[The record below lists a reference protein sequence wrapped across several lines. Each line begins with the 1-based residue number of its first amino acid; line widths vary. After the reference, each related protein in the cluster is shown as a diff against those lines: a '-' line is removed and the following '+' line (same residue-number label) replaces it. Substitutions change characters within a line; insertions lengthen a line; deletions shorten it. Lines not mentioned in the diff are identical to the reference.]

1 MRNSSKK
8 EKLYAVIGL
17 GRFGFALAKRLAE
30 SGKDLIVIDKSET
43 VINDAVA
50 FTDNAY
56 LMADLSKE
64 NLRNVGIQNCDT
76 VIIGIGGNLAVSILT
91 SMIVLQ
97 LGVPHVIAKAL
108 TEEQGSVLE
117 KIGAEVIY
125 PEREMGIRLANRLLA
140 PRYGVHCPERRYQH
154 YRNFHS
160 RICTG
165 DDCTGN
171 ECAAA
176 VRAEHHRIEAWRRSD
191 CKHHAADRSAGT
203 GYSGSGGQTR
213 SGEPVRKRFAE
224 LEDQKGIG
232 GSRYAKRQRSES
244 QGLLWKNRSGTAEA
258 ETDQGHFPER
268 WERIEKRLREKDRGD
283 D

>member
-30 SGKDLIVIDKSET
+30 SGKDLIVIDQSET

-56 LMADLSKE
+56 LMADLSRE

-76 VIIGIGGNLAVSILT
+76 VIIGIGGDLAVSILT
-91 SMIVLQ
+91 TMIVLQ

-117 KIGAEVIY
+117 KIGAEVVY

-140 PRYGVHCPERRYQH
+140 PRVMEYIALNDDISITEISIPE
-154 YRNFHS
+154 
-160 RICTG
+160 
-165 DDCTGN
+165 
-171 ECAAA
+171 
-176 VRAEHHRIEAWRRSD
+176 
-191 CKHHAADRSAGT
+191 SAQEMT
-203 GYSGSGGQTR
+203 VQ
-213 SGEPVRKRFAE
+213 EMNV
-224 LEDQKGIG
+224 
-232 GSRYAKRQRSES
+232 RQRY
-244 QGLLWKNRSGTAEA
+244 GLNIIALKRGEEVTVNITPQTVLRAPDILAVVGRHDQVNRFEYDLQNRKIKKA
-258 ETDQGHFPER
+258 
-268 WERIEKRLREKDRGD
+268 
-283 D
+283 

>member
-140 PRYGVHCPERRYQH
+140 PRGMEYIALNDDISITEISIPE
-154 YRNFHS
+154 
-160 RICTG
+160 
-165 DDCTGN
+165 
-171 ECAAA
+171 
-176 VRAEHHRIEAWRRSD
+176 
-191 CKHHAADRSAGT
+191 SAQEMT
-203 GYSGSGGQTR
+203 VQ
-213 SGEPVRKRFAE
+213 EMNV
-224 LEDQKGIG
+224 
-232 GSRYAKRQRSES
+232 RQRY
-244 QGLLWKNRSGTAEA
+244 GLNIIALKRGEEVTVNITPQTDLRAPDILAVVGRHDQVNRFEN
-258 ETDQGHFPER
+258 D
-268 WERIEKRLREKDRGD
+268 
-283 D
+283 

>member
-140 PRYGVHCPERRYQH
+140 PRVMEYIALNDDISITEISIPE
-154 YRNFHS
+154 
-160 RICTG
+160 
-165 DDCTGN
+165 
-171 ECAAA
+171 
-176 VRAEHHRIEAWRRSD
+176 
-191 CKHHAADRSAGT
+191 SAQEMT
-203 GYSGSGGQTR
+203 VQ
-213 SGEPVRKRFAE
+213 EMNV
-224 LEDQKGIG
+224 
-232 GSRYAKRQRSES
+232 RQRY
-244 QGLLWKNRSGTAEA
+244 GLNIIALKRGEEVTVNITPQTVLRAPDILAVVGRHDQVSRFENDLQNWKTKKA
-258 ETDQGHFPER
+258 
-268 WERIEKRLREKDRGD
+268 
-283 D
+283 

>member
-140 PRYGVHCPERRYQH
+140 PRVMEYIALNDDISITEISIPE
-154 YRNFHS
+154 
-160 RICTG
+160 
-165 DDCTGN
+165 
-171 ECAAA
+171 
-176 VRAEHHRIEAWRRSD
+176 
-191 CKHHAADRSAGT
+191 SAQEMT
-203 GYSGSGGQTR
+203 VQ
-213 SGEPVRKRFAE
+213 EMNV
-224 LEDQKGIG
+224 
-232 GSRYAKRQRSES
+232 RQRY
-244 QGLLWKNRSGTAEA
+244 GLNIIALKRGEEVTVNITPQTVLRAPDILAVVGRHDQVNRFENVLQNWKTKKA
-258 ETDQGHFPER
+258 
-268 WERIEKRLREKDRGD
+268 
-283 D
+283 

>member
-30 SGKDLIVIDKSET
+30 SGKDLIVIDQSET

-56 LMADLSKE
+56 LMADLSRE

-76 VIIGIGGNLAVSILT
+76 VIIGIGGDLAVSILT
-91 SMIVLQ
+91 TMIVLQ

-117 KIGAEVIY
+117 KIGAEVVY

-140 PRYGVHCPERRYQH
+140 PRVMEYIALNDDISITEISIPE
-154 YRNFHS
+154 
-160 RICTG
+160 
-165 DDCTGN
+165 
-171 ECAAA
+171 
-176 VRAEHHRIEAWRRSD
+176 
-191 CKHHAADRSAGT
+191 SAQEMT
-203 GYSGSGGQTR
+203 VQ
-213 SGEPVRKRFAE
+213 EMNV
-224 LEDQKGIG
+224 
-232 GSRYAKRQRSES
+232 RQRY
-244 QGLLWKNRSGTAEA
+244 GLNIIALKRGEEVTVDITPQTVLRAPDILAVVGRHDQVNRFENDLQNRKIKKA
-258 ETDQGHFPER
+258 
-268 WERIEKRLREKDRGD
+268 
-283 D
+283 

>member
-108 TEEQGSVLE
+108 NEEQGSVLE

-140 PRYGVHCPERRYQH
+140 PRVMEYIALNDDISITEISIPE
-154 YRNFHS
+154 
-160 RICTG
+160 
-165 DDCTGN
+165 
-171 ECAAA
+171 
-176 VRAEHHRIEAWRRSD
+176 
-191 CKHHAADRSAGT
+191 SAQEMT
-203 GYSGSGGQTR
+203 VQ
-213 SGEPVRKRFAE
+213 EMNV
-224 LEDQKGIG
+224 
-232 GSRYAKRQRSES
+232 RQRY
-244 QGLLWKNRSGTAEA
+244 GLNIIALKRGEEVTVNITPQTVLRAPDILA
-258 ETDQGHFPER
+258 V
-268 WERIEKRLREKDRGD
+268 EKPVIAKIVTIIMSVIHIGNMLQYLFL
-283 D
+283 

>member
-140 PRYGVHCPERRYQH
+140 PRVMEYIALNDDISITEISIPE
-154 YRNFHS
+154 
-160 RICTG
+160 
-165 DDCTGN
+165 
-171 ECAAA
+171 
-176 VRAEHHRIEAWRRSD
+176 
-191 CKHHAADRSAGT
+191 SAQEMT
-203 GYSGSGGQTR
+203 VQ
-213 SGEPVRKRFAE
+213 EMNV
-224 LEDQKGIG
+224 
-232 GSRYAKRQRSES
+232 RQRY
-244 QGLLWKNRSGTAEA
+244 GLNIIALKRGEEVTVNITPQTVLRSPDILAVVGRHDQVNRFENDLQNRKIKKA
-258 ETDQGHFPER
+258 
-268 WERIEKRLREKDRGD
+268 
-283 D
+283 

>member
-30 SGKDLIVIDKSET
+30 SGKDLIVIEQSET

-56 LMADLSKE
+56 LMADLSRE

-76 VIIGIGGNLAVSILT
+76 VIIGIGGDLAVSILT
-91 SMIVLQ
+91 TMIVLQ

-117 KIGAEVIY
+117 KIGAEVVY

-140 PRYGVHCPERRYQH
+140 PRVMEYIALNDDISITEISIPE
-154 YRNFHS
+154 
-160 RICTG
+160 
-165 DDCTGN
+165 
-171 ECAAA
+171 
-176 VRAEHHRIEAWRRSD
+176 
-191 CKHHAADRSAGT
+191 SAQEMT
-203 GYSGSGGQTR
+203 VQ
-213 SGEPVRKRFAE
+213 EMNV
-224 LEDQKGIG
+224 
-232 GSRYAKRQRSES
+232 RQRY
-244 QGLLWKNRSGTAEA
+244 GLNIIALKRGEEVTVNITPQTVLRAPDILAVVGRHDQVNRFENDLQNRKIKKA
-258 ETDQGHFPER
+258 
-268 WERIEKRLREKDRGD
+268 
-283 D
+283 

>member
-30 SGKDLIVIDKSET
+30 SGKDLIVIDQSET

-56 LMADLSKE
+56 LMADLSRE

-76 VIIGIGGNLAVSILT
+76 VIIGIGGDLAVSILST
-91 SMIVLQ
+91 MIVLQ

-117 KIGAEVIY
+117 KIGAEVVY

-140 PRYGVHCPERRYQH
+140 PRVMEYIALNDDISITEISIPE
-154 YRNFHS
+154 
-160 RICTG
+160 
-165 DDCTGN
+165 
-171 ECAAA
+171 
-176 VRAEHHRIEAWRRSD
+176 
-191 CKHHAADRSAGT
+191 SAQEMT
-203 GYSGSGGQTR
+203 VQ
-213 SGEPVRKRFAE
+213 EMNV
-224 LEDQKGIG
+224 
-232 GSRYAKRQRSES
+232 RQRY
-244 QGLLWKNRSGTAEA
+244 GLNIIALKRGEEVTVNITPQTVLRAPDILAVVGRHDQVNRFENDLQNRKIKKA
-258 ETDQGHFPER
+258 
-268 WERIEKRLREKDRGD
+268 
-283 D
+283 

>member
-140 PRYGVHCPERRYQH
+140 PRVMEYIALNDDISITEISIPE
-154 YRNFHS
+154 
-160 RICTG
+160 
-165 DDCTGN
+165 
-171 ECAAA
+171 
-176 VRAEHHRIEAWRRSD
+176 
-191 CKHHAADRSAGT
+191 SAQEMT
-203 GYSGSGGQTR
+203 
-213 SGEPVRKRFAE
+213 V
-224 LEDQKGIG
+224 
-232 GSRYAKRQRSES
+232 
-244 QGLLWKNRSGTAEA
+244 
-258 ETDQGHFPER
+258 
-268 WERIEKRLREKDRGD
+268 
-283 D
+283 

>member
-140 PRYGVHCPERRYQH
+140 PRVMEYIALNDDISITEISIPE
-154 YRNFHS
+154 
-160 RICTG
+160 
-165 DDCTGN
+165 
-171 ECAAA
+171 
-176 VRAEHHRIEAWRRSD
+176 
-191 CKHHAADRSAGT
+191 SAQEMT
-203 GYSGSGGQTR
+203 VQ
-213 SGEPVRKRFAE
+213 EMNV
-224 LEDQKGIG
+224 
-232 GSRYAKRQRSES
+232 RQRY
-244 QGLLWKNRSGTAEA
+244 GLNIIALKRGEEVTVNITPQTVLRALDILAVVGRHDQVNRFENDLQNWKIKKA
-258 ETDQGHFPER
+258 
-268 WERIEKRLREKDRGD
+268 
-283 D
+283 

>member
-76 VIIGIGGNLAVSILT
+76 VILGIGGDVAVSILT
-91 SMIVLQ
+91 TMIILQ
-97 LGVPHVIAKAL
+97 LNVPHVIAKAL
-108 TEEQGSVLE
+108 SEEQGSVLE
-117 KIGAEVIY
+117 KLGADVIY

-140 PRYGVHCPERRYQH
+140 PRVMEYISLNDNISITEISIPDTMEGVTVQ
-154 YRNFHS
+154 
-160 RICTG
+160 
-165 DDCTGN
+165 
-171 ECAAA
+171 
-176 VRAEHHRIEAWRRSD
+176 
-191 CKHHAADRSAGT
+191 
-203 GYSGSGGQTR
+203 
-213 SGEPVRKRFAE
+213 E
-224 LEDQKGIG
+224 LKL
-232 GSRYAKRQRSES
+232 RQRY
-244 QGLLWKNRSGTAEA
+244 GLNIIAVKDGEDVTVDITPQTVLKANDVLAVVGKHDIVNRFENDLQNRSM
-258 ETDQGHFPER
+258 
-268 WERIEKRLREKDRGD
+268 KRA
-283 D
+283 

>member
-43 VINDAVA
+43 VINDAVT

-97 LGVPHVIAKAL
+97 LGVPLVARLSTARLSAWLAK
-108 TEEQGSVLE
+108 
-117 KIGAEVIY
+117 
-125 PEREMGIRLANRLLA
+125 RL
-140 PRYGVHCPERRYQH
+140 CPAT
-154 YRNFHS
+154 S
-160 RICTG
+160 GMLPIPSCSP
-165 DDCTGN
+165 
-171 ECAAA
+171 
-176 VRAEHHRIEAWRRSD
+176 HHRW
-191 CKHHAADRSAGT
+191 CKAS
-203 GYSGSGGQTR
+203 
-213 SGEPVRKRFAE
+213 
-224 LEDQKGIG
+224 
-232 GSRYAKRQRSES
+232 
-244 QGLLWKNRSGTAEA
+244 
-258 ETDQGHFPER
+258 
-268 WERIEKRLREKDRGD
+268 
-283 D
+283 

>member
-43 VINDAVA
+43 VINDAVT

-140 PRYGVHCPERRYQH
+140 PRVMEYIALNDDISITEISIPE
-154 YRNFHS
+154 
-160 RICTG
+160 
-165 DDCTGN
+165 
-171 ECAAA
+171 
-176 VRAEHHRIEAWRRSD
+176 
-191 CKHHAADRSAGT
+191 SAQEMT
-203 GYSGSGGQTR
+203 VQ
-213 SGEPVRKRFAE
+213 EMNV
-224 LEDQKGIG
+224 
-232 GSRYAKRQRSES
+232 RQRY
-244 QGLLWKNRSGTAEA
+244 GLNIIALKRGEEVTVNITPQTVLRAPDILAVVGRHDQVNRCENDLQNWKTKKA
-258 ETDQGHFPER
+258 
-268 WERIEKRLREKDRGD
+268 
-283 D
+283 

>member
-140 PRYGVHCPERRYQH
+140 PRVMEYIALNDDISITEISIPE
-154 YRNFHS
+154 
-160 RICTG
+160 
-165 DDCTGN
+165 
-171 ECAAA
+171 
-176 VRAEHHRIEAWRRSD
+176 
-191 CKHHAADRSAGT
+191 SAQEMT
-203 GYSGSGGQTR
+203 VQ
-213 SGEPVRKRFAE
+213 EMNV
-224 LEDQKGIG
+224 
-232 GSRYAKRQRSES
+232 RQRY
-244 QGLLWKNRSGTAEA
+244 GLNIIALKRGEEVTVNITPQTVLRAPDILAVVGRH
-258 ETDQGHFPER
+258 DQGWPKER
-268 WERIEKRLREKDRGD
+268 TSSENPSIALLVS
-283 D
+283 

>member
-30 SGKDLIVIDKSET
+30 SGKDLIVIDQSET

-56 LMADLSKE
+56 LMADLSRE

-76 VIIGIGGNLAVSILT
+76 VIIGIGGDLAVSILT
-91 SMIVLQ
+91 TMIVLQ

-117 KIGAEVIY
+117 KIGAEVVY

-140 PRYGVHCPERRYQH
+140 PRVMEYIALNDDISITEISIPE
-154 YRNFHS
+154 
-160 RICTG
+160 
-165 DDCTGN
+165 
-171 ECAAA
+171 
-176 VRAEHHRIEAWRRSD
+176 
-191 CKHHAADRSAGT
+191 SAQEMT
-203 GYSGSGGQTR
+203 VQ
-213 SGEPVRKRFAE
+213 EMNV
-224 LEDQKGIG
+224 
-232 GSRYAKRQRSES
+232 RQRY
-244 QGLLWKNRSGTAEA
+244 GLNIIALKRGEEVTVNITPQTVLRAPDILAVVGRHDQENRFENDLQNRKIKKA
-258 ETDQGHFPER
+258 
-268 WERIEKRLREKDRGD
+268 
-283 D
+283 